1 MNNVKVLILIFFLF
15 ISKVCFGQKVSDVEQ
30 KLCTLIENNY
40 AETLDLL
47 KTTVNI
53 NSGTLNHKG
62 VKAVGAIYAAEL
74 EKLGFKTEW
83 VNLPDSLNR
92 AGHLVA
98 TRLGNKGKK
107 LFLIGHLD
115 TVFEESMAPNPYRVL
130 NDSLATG
137 QGLNDMKGGD
147 VMVIASLKALHSMG
161 YLENRQIVVYFTGDE
176 ENSGKPSSVSRADF
190 IARAKTCELALG
202 YETALG
208 FSVGTTARRG
218 ASGWTLTTTGKQG
231 HSAGVFTKNSGYGSI
246 YEAARILNEF
256 REKLST
262 EKYLTFNPG
271 QIMGGTEVAY
281 DASKSLGTTVGKTN
295 IIAQKTIVTGD
306 LRFISEEQ
314 KIAARTKM
322 TSIVAANLAQTGSS
336 IQFSDGIPAMSPT
349 VGNSKLLQIL
359 NQTSKDMN
367 LGEVKEGDPG
377 LRGAGDI
384 SYVAQYLD
392 CLDGLGAS
400 GTGAH
405 APGETLNLKQYPNLI
420 KRNTVFLYRLL
431 K

>member
-1 MNNVKVLILIFFLF
+1 MKIVKPLFLF
-15 ISKVCFGQKVSDVEQ
+15 YLLFLSIFCYGQILNDAEK

-40 AETLDLL
+40 AETLNLL

-53 NSGTLNHKG
+53 NSGTLNHRG
-62 VKAVGAIYAAEL
+62 VKAVGAIYATEL

-161 YLENRQIVVYFTGDE
+161 YLENRHIVVYFTGDE
-176 ENSGKPSSVSRADF
+176 ENAGKPSSVSRADF
-190 IARAKTCELALG
+190 ISRAKTCEMALA

-208 FSVGTTARRG
+208 FSIGTTARRG
-218 ASGWTLTTTGKQG
+218 ASGWMLTTTGKQA
-231 HSAGVFTKNSGYGSI
+231 HSAGVFNGNSGYGSI

-281 DASKSLGTTVGKTN
+281 DPSKSLGTTVGKTN

-314 KIAARTKM
+314 KLAARSKM
-322 TSIVAANLAQTGSS
+322 INIVALNLAQTGAS
-336 IQFSDGIPAMSPT
+336 IHFTDGIPAMSPT
-349 VGNSKLLQIL
+349 AGNRELLKIL
-359 NQTSKDMN
+359 NQTSIDMK

-377 LRGAGDI
+377 ARGAGDI
-384 SYVAQYLD
+384 SYVSQYLD

-431 K
+431 Q

>member
-1 MNNVKVLILIFFLF
+1 MNNVKDLIFLCFLF

-62 VKAVGAIYAAEL
+62 VKEVGVIYAAEL

-115 TVFEESMAPNPYRVL
+115 TVFEESMAPNPYRIL

-161 YLENRQIVVYFTGDE
+161 YLENRHIVIYFTGDE
-176 ENSGKPSSVSRADF
+176 ENAGKPSSVSRADF
-190 IARAKTCELALG
+190 IARAKTCEMALG

-271 QIMGGTEVAY
+271 QIMGGTEVGY
-281 DASKSLGTTVGKTN
+281 DATKSLGTTVGKTN
-295 IIAQKTIVTGD
+295 IIAQKTIVSGD

-314 KIAARTKM
+314 KLAARVKM
-322 TSIVAANLAQTGSS
+322 TKIVASNLAQTGAA
-336 IQFSDGIPAMSPT
+336 IQFTDGIPAMSPT
-349 VGNSKLLQIL
+349 SGNRKLLEIL
-359 NQTSKDMN
+359 NQTSIAMK

-377 LRGAGDI
+377 VRGAGDI
-384 SYVAQYLD
+384 SYIAQYLD